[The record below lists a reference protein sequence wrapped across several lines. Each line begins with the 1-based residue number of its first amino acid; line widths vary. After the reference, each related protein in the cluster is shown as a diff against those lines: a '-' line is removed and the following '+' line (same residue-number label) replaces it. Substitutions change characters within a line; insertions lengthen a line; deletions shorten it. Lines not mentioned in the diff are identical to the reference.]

1 MKYTTL
7 LFDSDD
13 TLLDFARSE
22 KEALKIALGEK
33 GLPFS
38 DEIHACYSRANK
50 SFWEAYERGEIKKSE
65 IYVGRF
71 SKFLKESGIEAD
83 PEAIAREYEKNLAQQ
98 FFIIDGAD
106 TLCQKLLKK
115 YDIYIVTN
123 GNEQIQKSRLIG
135 SGIIKLVKGV
145 FVSEKVGAPKPEKA
159 YFDYVFAN
167 IPEKDKSKILIIGD
181 SQSSDILGGINA
193 GIDTCWYNPL
203 GKVGKYKPT
212 YEVKSLNE
220 IKEMLEI

>member
-22 KEALKIALGEK
+22 KEALKIVMCEN

-38 DEIHACYSRANK
+38 AEIHACYSRANK
-50 SFWEAYERGEIKKSE
+50 SFWEAYERGEIEKSE

-71 SKFLKESGIEAD
+71 RKFLSDSGIDAD
-83 PEAIAREYEKNLAQQ
+83 PAFIARNYEANLAKQ
-98 FFIIDGAD
+98 FFMIDGAAD
-106 TLCQKLLKK
+106 LIKKLKEK
-115 YDIYIVTN
+115 YRIYIVTN
-123 GNEQIQKSRLIG
+123 GNEQIQKSRLNG
-135 SGIIKLVKGV
+135 SGLINLVDGV
-145 FVSEKVGAPKPEKA
+145 FVSEAVGVPKPEKR
-159 YFDYVFAN
+159 YFDYVFEN

-193 GIDTCWYNPL
+193 GIDTCWYNPF
-203 GKVGKYKPT
+203 GKTGKYTPT

-220 IKEMLEI
+220 IEKMLDL

>member
-22 KEALKIALGEK
+22 KEALKIVMCEN

-50 SFWEAYERGEIKKSE
+50 SFWEAYERGEIEKSE

-71 SKFLKESGIEAD
+71 RKFLSDSGIDAD
-83 PEAIAREYEKNLAQQ
+83 PAFIARNYEANLAKQ
-98 FFIIDGAD
+98 FFMIDGAAD
-106 TLCQKLLKK
+106 LIKKLKEK
-115 YDIYIVTN
+115 YRIYIVTN
-123 GNEQIQKSRLIG
+123 GNEQIQKSRLNG
-135 SGIIKLVKGV
+135 SGLINLVDGV
-145 FVSEKVGAPKPEKA
+145 FVSEAVGVPKPEKR

-193 GIDTCWYNPL
+193 GIDTCWYNPF
-203 GKVGKYKPT
+203 GKTGKYTPT

-220 IKEMLEI
+220 IEKMLDL

>member
-22 KEALKIALGEK
+22 KEALKIVMCEN
-33 GLPFS
+33 GLPFG
-38 DEIHACYSRANK
+38 DEIHACYSLANK
-50 SFWEAYERGEIKKSE
+50 SFWEAYERGEIEKSE

-71 SKFLKESGIEAD
+71 RKFLSDSGIDAD
-83 PEAIAREYEKNLAQQ
+83 PAFIARNYEANLAKQ
-98 FFIIDGAD
+98 FFMIDGAAD
-106 TLCQKLLKK
+106 LIKK
-115 YDIYIVTN
+115 IKEKHRIYIVTN
-123 GNEQIQKSRLIG
+123 GNEQIQKSRLNG
-135 SGIIKLVKGV
+135 SGLINLVDGV
-145 FVSEKVGAPKPEKA
+145 FVSEAVGVPKPEKR
-159 YFDYVFAN
+159 YFDYVFEN

-193 GIDTCWYNPL
+193 GIDTCWYNPF
-203 GKVGKYKPT
+203 GKTGKYTPT

-220 IKEMLEI
+220 IEKMLDL